1 MSSTEDVL
9 DHHLDA
15 FGAQDMEENLK
26 DYGEDSVLITH
37 SDVFRGIDEI
47 EGAFEAFF
55 EEFDHPDTELS
66 VDRKVIE
73 GDVAYITWNAET
85 PENVYE
91 FATDTFLIRD
101 GAIETQTLGAVV
113 SPKD

>member
-9 DHHLDA
+9 DHHLEA

-26 DYGEDSVLITH
+26 DYREDSVLITR
-37 SDVFRGIDEI
+37 DETYRGIDEI

-55 EEFDHPDTELS
+55 EEFDHPETELT
-66 VDRKVIE
+66 VDRKVVE
-73 GDVAYITWNAET
+73 GDTAYITWHAET
-85 PENVYE
+85 PENDYE
-91 FATDTFLIRD
+91 FATDTFVVRD
-101 GAIETQTLGAVV
+101 GEIEVQTLGAVV

>member
-47 EGAFEAFF
+47 EG
-55 EEFDHPDTELS
+55 
-66 VDRKVIE
+66 
-73 GDVAYITWNAET
+73 DVAYITWNAET

-101 GAIETQTLGAVV
+101 GGIETQTLGAVV
-113 SPKD
+113 SSKD